1 MIALI
6 ADVHGNLP
14 ALEAVLQE
22 IDRLGCKEVIFLG
35 DVAGYGCFLD
45 PCVALLRERCSVH
58 LLGNHDYYL
67 VNGLACPRSKA
78 ASSCLDYQREMVTED
93 TLTWLRS
100 SSPQAI
106 WSDLHLAHGGWQD
119 PLDEYLLSLNAS
131 YFEHLPGQY
140 FCSAHTHVPCIAH
153 LLGNT
158 YCNTGS
164 VGQPRDGDPRASF
177 AVFSEG
183 NFSLHRVVYDID
195 AMAVAMQRA
204 GFSTYYY
211 NHLYQGTRVG
221 GTITPGYTVESFTE
235 REPCISG

>member
-22 IDRLGCKEVIFLG
+22 IDRLGCNEIFFLG

-45 PCVALLRERCSVH
+45 PCVDLLRKRCSLH

-67 VNGLACPRSKA
+67 ISNLPCPRSKT
-78 ASSCLDYQREMVTED
+78 ASSCLDYQRERVTKD

-100 SSPQAI
+100 SSIEA
-106 WSDLHLAHGGWQD
+106 SCGGLHLAHGGWKD
-119 PLDEYLLSLNAS
+119 PLDEYMLHLKSS
-131 YFEHLPGQY
+131 YFENLPGQH
-140 FCSAHTHVPCIAH
+140 FCSAHTHVPCIANFH
-153 LLGNT
+153 EKQ

-177 AVFSEG
+177 AVFAEG
-183 NFSLHRVVYDID
+183 HYSLHRVAYDID
-195 AMAVAMQRA
+195 AMAWAMKHA
-204 GFSTYYY
+204 GFSSYYY
-211 NHLYQGTRVG
+211 AHLYTGTRVG
-221 GTITPGYTVESFTE
+221 GTISPPYIIEHSTDGQS
-235 REPCISG
+235 CISG